1 MKIAYFDCSRGI
13 SGNRV
18 IGTLLDAHVPIE
30 YFQSIIQ
37 QLLPTENYSIDH
49 QYIRFDQQTVTFFDV
64 VLPEYH
70 PQMTYDQRPKRNL
83 FDIIALIR
91 QSDLDEFIKAKSIE
105 IFMRLGYAEADAHGC
120 LIEEIDFH
128 ETGAI
133 DTIID
138 VVCSVSG
145 LHYLG
150 IQKIISSPL
159 NVGYGTINYRFGQL
173 SIPAPATQR
182 LIKDIPSYS
191 NEVSGELVTPTGAAI
206 ITTLTENFG
215 YLPSMTIDQVGF
227 GLGKKEQ
234 TWTDCLKLY
243 IGHSADNQ

>member
-1 MKIAYFDCSRGI
+1 MKIAYFDCSYGI

-18 IGTLLDAHVPIE
+18 IGSLLDAHVPIE

-37 QLLPTENYSIDH
+37 QLLPTENYTLDH
-49 QYIRFDQQTVTFFDV
+49 QSIRFEQQTVTFFDV
-64 VLPEYH
+64 ILPEYH
-70 PQMTYDQRPKRNL
+70 PLMTYAQRPKRNL
-83 FDIIALIR
+83 FDIIALIQ
-91 QSDLDEFIKAKSIE
+91 QSDLNEFIKFRSVE

-120 LIEEIDFH
+120 AIEEIDFH

-150 IQKIISSPL
+150 IQKVISSPL
-159 NVGYGTINYRFGQL
+159 NVGFGTINYRFGQL

-182 LIKDIPSYS
+182 LIKDVPYYC

-206 ITTLTENFG
+206 ITTLTEYFG
-215 YLPSMTIDQVGF
+215 SLPYMTIDQVGF

-234 TWTDCLKLY
+234 TCTDCLKLY
-243 IGHSADNQ
+243 IGHLADNP